1 MERRRRGRKAEGRS
15 GISLSF
21 PAAVKTCPLLSKQ
34 PSANQDPEP
43 RAPGLAPATPA
54 APAGDWRPGLCN
66 AGNYFCGPGIGTMA
80 PGLISLLLLSLEN
93 LLEGLCASPLGDSG
107 LLINWTVNRLPETAL
122 YNPLIPRGF

>member
-21 PAAVKTCPLLSKQ
+21 PAAVKRAPYSPSNLLPVRIQSQ
-34 PSANQDPEP
+34 EQ
-43 RAPGLAPATPA
+43 PGLAPATPA
-54 APAGDWRPGLCN
+54 VPAGGWRLGLCN
-66 AGNYFCGPGIGTMA
+66 AGNYFCGPEIATMV

-107 LLINWTVNRLPETAL
+107 LLINWTVNRPPETAP
-122 YNPLIPRGF
+122 YNPLIPRDF